1 MPVISFASS
10 KGGVGKSTTALALG
24 QLLSHEGFDVTIVD
38 ADPNQPIVEWG
49 NRNNDTSITIIG
61 NVDDTNILD
70 IIEVESEKKQFV
82 IVDLEGTA
90 NSLVSFSF
98 SLSDL
103 VVIPTTGSHVDTA
116 EVARTTRLVI
126 NNSRARAREIPYRV
140 LLTRVSYIKPRTVRI
155 LRKHLNDQAVPMFD
169 TEMIER
175 DAFKAIYTFGKDMYS
190 LTDKDVS
197 NPEKAIENVSQFAVE
212 VLEIIKEVVH
222 NEQ

>member
-1 MPVISFASS
+1 MPVISFAST